1 MNLQTILYGQFTP
14 PLASRVIRHRVMT
27 QKGEKHEPYKPKN
40 KPRDNAYMY
49 AEEVYEI
56 IKAHPGICGAEIAE
70 KLGKSVTRIY
80 RLRDILYDQ
89 DRIEGVKGKP
99 QRRGGP
105 LTTLYYVKE
114 RPCR

>member
-1 MNLQTILYGQFTP
+1 MNLQTILYGSFTP

-27 QKGEKHEPYKPKN
+27 HKGEKYEPYKPKH
-40 KPRDNAYMY
+40 KPQNNAYMY
-49 AEEVYEI
+49 ADEVYEV
-56 IKAHPGICGAEIAE
+56 IKANPGICSIEIAE

-105 LTTLYYVKE
+105 MTTLYYVKE